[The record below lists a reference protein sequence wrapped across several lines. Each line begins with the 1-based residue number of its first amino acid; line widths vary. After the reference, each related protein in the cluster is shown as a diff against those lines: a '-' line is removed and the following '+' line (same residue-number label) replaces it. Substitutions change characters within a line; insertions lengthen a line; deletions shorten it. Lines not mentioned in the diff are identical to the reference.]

1 LKRPLII
8 GLGNPLM
15 GDDGAGSRVVELL
28 SADPAV
34 QARADLEWAG
44 TDLFRAAGWMEGREW
59 VILVDAAEST
69 GRAGQGVGEISLVE
83 GGLQETHA
91 QQAHALS
98 AAQALE
104 LLCKVTPSL
113 AGTRFTW
120 VLIHVAAAQTTAGLS
135 AEVSAATTLAAYLI
149 RGKLDQWETRPN
161 L

>member
-1 LKRPLII
+1 MKRPLII

-34 QARADLEWAG
+34 RACADLEWAG
-44 TDLFRAAGWMEGREW
+44 TDLFRAAAWMEGREW

-69 GRAGQGVGEISLVE
+69 GRAGESVGEISVVE
-83 GGLQETHA
+83 GGLRENHPQE
-91 QQAHALS
+91 AHALS

-104 LLCKVTPSL
+104 LLRKVTPEL

-120 VLIHVAAAQTTAGLS
+120 VLIHVAAAHTTAGLS
-135 AEVSAATTLAAYLI
+135 AEVSAATTLAANLI
-149 RGKLDQWETRPN
+149 RGVLDQWETRPN

>member
-1 LKRPLII
+1 LKRPLIV

-34 QARADLEWAG
+34 TARADLEWAG
-44 TDLFRAAGWMEGREW
+44 TDLFRAAAWMEGREW
-59 VILVDAAEST
+59 VVLVDAAEST
-69 GRAGQGVGEISLVE
+69 GCPGQSVGEISLVE
-83 GGLQETHA
+83 GGLQENHP

-104 LLCKVTPSL
+104 LLRSLTPEL

-120 VLIHVAAAQTTAGLS
+120 VLIHVAAAHTTAGLC
-135 AEVSAATTLAAYLI
+135 AEVSAATTLAAELI
-149 RGKLDQWETRPN
+149 RGCLDQWETRPN
-161 L
+161 V